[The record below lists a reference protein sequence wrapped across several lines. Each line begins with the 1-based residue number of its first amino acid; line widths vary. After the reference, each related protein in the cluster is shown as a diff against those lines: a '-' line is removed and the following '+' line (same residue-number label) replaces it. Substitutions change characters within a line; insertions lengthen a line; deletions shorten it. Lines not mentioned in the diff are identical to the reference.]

1 MATFVQFLRKHPAR
15 KNWYYVCGEEKLL
28 VEDVVR
34 MVVEMFDP
42 DPRAFSVLDAKESVG
57 NVMAALASDSPFPTR
72 TIVLRNA
79 QLLTEWDRV
88 HRALNDRL
96 RLLVVTD
103 ERNPKTTESRYRPFV
118 EKGQFVEC
126 SSMERPERMFDYV
139 SVLLT
144 DMEEGAVQYLVDRYE
159 EDFPSLRNLVQQLLL
174 FPKPTGR
181 LVRTLTEYGGAVTFA
196 SALIS
201 GGKKEAVRV
210 LPRVPRTEYL
220 VLILRSLERELVR
233 EMFVVDALRQ
243 GLRGYDLY
251 QNAGV
256 PRWAL
261 PHLLERID
269 KERVDLTL
277 VQRRI
282 RLVAH
287 TALLV
292 DRGETLGVLERL
304 LHHW

>member
-1 MATFVQFLRKHPAR
+1 MATFIQFVKKHPAR

-42 DPRAFSVLDAKESVG
+42 DPRAFSVLDVKDSVG
-57 NVMAALASDSPFPTR
+57 EAMATLASDTPFPTK
-72 TIVLRNA
+72 TVVLRNG
-79 QLLTEWDRV
+79 QLLVEWDKI
-88 HRALNDRL
+88 HRLLNDRL
-96 RLLVVTD
+96 RLLIVTD
-103 ERNPKTTESRYRPFV
+103 ERNPKTTEPQYRPFV
-118 EKGQFVEC
+118 EKGQYVEC
-126 SSMERPERMFDYV
+126 GKMDRPERMFDYV
-139 SVLLT
+139 AHYLPPL
-144 DMEEGAVQYLVDRYE
+144 EEGSVQYLVDRYE
-159 EDFPSLRNLVQQLLL
+159 EDFPSLRNIVQQLRL
-174 FPKPTGR
+174 FPAVTGR
-181 LVRTLTEYGGAVTFA
+181 LVKTLTEVGGAVTFA
-196 SALIS
+196 TVLIS
-201 GGKKEAVRV
+201 GGKKEAVRS
-210 LPRVPRTEYL
+210 LPRVPRTEDL
-220 VLILRSLERELVR
+220 VSVLRSLERELVR

-256 PRWAL
+256 PRWSL

-269 KERVDLTL
+269 KEHVDLDL

-282 RLVAH
+282 RLVAQ

-304 LHHW
+304 LFHW